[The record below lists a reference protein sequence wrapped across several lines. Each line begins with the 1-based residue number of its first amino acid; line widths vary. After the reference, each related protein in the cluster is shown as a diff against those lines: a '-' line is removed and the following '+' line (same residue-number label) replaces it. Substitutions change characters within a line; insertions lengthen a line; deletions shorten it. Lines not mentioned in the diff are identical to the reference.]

1 MLSPMHGVAIHLSPG
16 TLSLNVQSEQV
27 WEEYRT
33 EVVAKWVVIVNFS
46 LGSAMVVVEE
56 VEMVQ
61 RNTHLTRKHSQMK

>member
-1 MLSPMHGVAIHLSPG
+1 M
-16 TLSLNVQSEQV
+16 
-27 WEEYRT
+27 

-46 LGSAMVVVEE
+46 LGSAVVMVEE

>member
-16 TLSLNVQSEQV
+16 TLSLNVQWEQV

-46 LGSAMVVVEE
+46 LGSAVVVVEE